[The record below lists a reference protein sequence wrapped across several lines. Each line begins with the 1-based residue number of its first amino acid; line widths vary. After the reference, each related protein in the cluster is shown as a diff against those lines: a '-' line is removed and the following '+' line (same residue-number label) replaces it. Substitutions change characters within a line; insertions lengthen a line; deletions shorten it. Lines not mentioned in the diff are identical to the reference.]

1 MSENRLWVEGSGDI
15 VREMSNNGGPASGVG
30 RRPAVVLEAGDPRR
44 WWALVVLCLSLVL
57 ITLDNTVLNVALPT
71 LSRDLH
77 ASTAQLQWIVDG
89 YQLVF
94 AGLLFTAGSLADRY
108 GRKGMLQLGL
118 VVFGVGTLL
127 AAFSTDANMLI
138 ATRAFMGIGGAM
150 IMPST
155 LSILGTVF
163 PDAGERAKAIAIWA
177 AMASIGIALGPVI
190 GGVLLAH
197 FSWGSI
203 FMVNV
208 PVVVVALIGGR
219 FLLPTSKDPAPGR
232 MDVLGAVL
240 SIVALVGLVFAVIQ
254 GPENGWT
261 SANVIGGAV
270 VGVAGILGFL
280 AWESHVDHPMLDLQL
295 FRNRGFS
302 MGSLTLLLSYFGAL
316 GTYFLFTQHLQF
328 VLGYS
333 PLRAGVYSIPFAV
346 FLVAM
351 SLQTPRY
358 IAKWG
363 TSRVAGI
370 GLSVLAVG
378 VGVRA
383 FASPSTG
390 YWLLCLSLVIC
401 GIGVG
406 WIIAPS
412 TGAIMGSLRPDQA
425 GVGSAINDAARQV
438 GSAAG
443 VAVLGSVWSSSYQGQ
458 LTRHAVGPKVPA
470 SALAAGRASI
480 GGVSDAARSLPREVA
495 DSLITAAKAAF
506 VHGSN
511 VANVV
516 GAIVVAVAAVLA
528 FRFLPHRPQP
538 VAHDEGEVAIIDTEP
553 GIEGPEALAEELP
566 APTA

>member
-1 MSENRLWVEGSGDI
+1 
-15 VREMSNNGGPASGVG
+15 MSNKELFG
-30 RRPAVVLEAGDPRR
+30 RHEAVVLEQGDPRR
-44 WWALVVLCLSLVL
+44 WWALGVLCLSLVL

-77 ASTAQLQWIVDG
+77 ASTSQLQWIVDG

-118 VVFGVGTLL
+118 VVFGIGTLA
-127 AAFSTDANMLI
+127 AAFATDANMLI

-163 PDAGERAKAIAIWA
+163 PDAAERAKAIAIWA
-177 AMASIGIALGPVI
+177 AMSAVGIALGPVI

-203 FMVNV
+203 FMINV
-208 PVVVVALIGGR
+208 PVVILALLGGR
-219 FLLPTSKDPAPGR
+219 ILIPTSKDPNPGPL
-232 MDVLGAVL
+232 DPLGALL
-240 SIVALVGLVFAVIQ
+240 SIVALGGLVFAVIE
-254 GPENGWT
+254 GPDKGW
-261 SANVIGGAV
+261 SSGSVIIGALLGVGAV
-270 VGVAGILGFL
+270 VGFL
-280 AWESHVDHPMLDLQL
+280 AWESHHAHPMLDLKL

-333 PLRAGVYSIPFAV
+333 ALRAGIYSIPFAV
-346 FLVAM
+346 FLVAF
-351 SLQTPRY
+351 SLQTPKL
-358 IAKWG
+358 IANWG
-363 TSRVAGI
+363 TARVAGI
-370 GLSVLAVG
+370 GLTILAVG
-378 VGVRA
+378 VGIRA
-383 FASPSTG
+383 FATPSTG
-390 YWLLCLSLVIC
+390 YWLLVLSLIIC
-401 GIGVG
+401 GMGVG

-412 TGAIMGSLRPDQA
+412 TGAIMGSLTPDQA

-458 LTRHAVGPKVPA
+458 LTRHTVGSRVPA

-480 GGVSDAARSLPREVA
+480 GGVSDAARSLPRAAA
-495 DSLITAAKAAF
+495 DDLVSAAKAAF

-516 GAIVVAVAAVLA
+516 GAIVVIISAGLA
-528 FRFLPHRPQP
+528 FRFLPRRGTSQP
-538 VAHDEGEVAIIDTEP
+538 DEGELGLIDVEP
-553 GIEGPEALAEELP
+553 GVEGPDAWVDMPEP
-566 APTA
+566 STI